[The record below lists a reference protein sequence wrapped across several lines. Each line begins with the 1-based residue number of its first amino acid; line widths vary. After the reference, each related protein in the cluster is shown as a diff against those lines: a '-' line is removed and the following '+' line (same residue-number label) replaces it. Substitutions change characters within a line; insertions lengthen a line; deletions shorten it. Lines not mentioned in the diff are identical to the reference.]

1 MRDIVGEVAGSKIGL
16 PWSGQDASYIESPYA
31 YNSIIDF
38 YDNIVGCKNAL
49 YGAVDAET
57 PNEQSLIYFCLNAGN
72 ATLKT
77 QAQNVQKELENALAK
92 IDAMK
97 RPFAHYYTDASVK
110 AAIDA
115 LDTLDEALEDME
127 ETLKGY
133 AGNTTVEAQCKV
145 INANYVDHIV
155 VRTYTSLCDNAEK
168 LYQYIVNIN
177 K

>member
-1 MRDIVGEVAGSKIGL
+1 
-16 PWSGQDASYIESPYA
+16 
-31 YNSIIDF
+31 
-38 YDNIVGCKNAL
+38 
-49 YGAVDAET
+49 
-57 PNEQSLIYFCLNAGN
+57 
-72 ATLKT
+72 
-77 QAQNVQKELENALAK
+77 
-92 IDAMK
+92 MK

-115 LDTLDEALEDME
+115 LDTLDAALEDME